1 MAVDSREEA
10 GAAVDLGVD
19 HQVVSAAAGAALT
32 VAARPAIGKYGERTK
47 MSWLKRFLRHVW
59 MSPLILRRQFPAA
72 TLAAIGKAVAEG
84 EKSHRGQ
91 VRFVIEAELTTG
103 QLWAGT
109 TARQRAIDVFSL
121 MRAWDTEE
129 NNGVLVYLL
138 LADRKVEIVADRGI
152 HRHVGDERWRAICR
166 EIEYHYRKG
175 DFASGSVTGIQKITA
190 ELAFYF
196 PAKGAHSNEQPDMPV
211 VL

>member
-1 MAVDSREEA
+1 MD
-10 GAAVDLGVD
+10 
-19 HQVVSAAAGAALT
+19 
-32 VAARPAIGKYGERTK
+32 
-47 MSWLKRFLRHVW
+47 WLKRFLRHMW
-59 MSPLILRRQFPAA
+59 MSPIIQHRQFPAA
-72 TLAAIGKAVAEG
+72 TLAAIGRAVAEG

-91 VRFVIEAELTTG
+91 VRFVLEAELTGG

-109 TARQRAIDVFSL
+109 SARQRAIDVFSL
-121 MRAWDTEE
+121 LRVWDTEE

-138 LADRKVEIVADRGI
+138 LADRKVEIIADRGI

-166 EIEYHYRKG
+166 EIEHHYRKG
-175 DFASGSVTGIQKITA
+175 DFLSGSVTGIQKISA

-196 PAKGAHSNEQPDMPV
+196 PATAEHTNEQPDAPV